1 MNKMVDAE
9 WLILYD
15 KLEKLHK
22 TGVNAIV
29 SKLLIVVDLPK
40 KQIKFTLSSVSDVA
54 VATTVGATVGGAVDG
69 PPGAAVGAGVGA
81 VAGYIFGIGNG
92 NGCQNEFNW

>member
-29 SKLLIVVDLPK
+29 SKLLIVG
-40 KQIKFTLSSVSDVA
+40 SASDVA

-92 NGCQNEFNW
+92 NGRQNEFKW